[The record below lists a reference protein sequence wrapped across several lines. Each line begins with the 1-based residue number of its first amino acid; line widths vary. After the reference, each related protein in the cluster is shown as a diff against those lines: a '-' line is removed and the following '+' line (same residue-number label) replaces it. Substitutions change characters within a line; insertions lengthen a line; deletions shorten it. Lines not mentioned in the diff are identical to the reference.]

1 MPTWDADL
9 YLRFANERTQ
19 PAIDLLARIALAAPR
34 RVIDLG
40 CGPGNSTGLLRGR
53 WPEADV
59 TGLDSSPQMIAAATK
74 DFPDGHWVLDDITTW
89 TADPPYDLVFSNAT
103 LQWLPD
109 HGTLYPRLLEQVAPG
124 GAFAAQ
130 IPVFHAMPVQRVLL
144 DLAADP
150 AWRAR
155 LEPATRSLVAESP
168 GFYYDALR
176 PHAAHLD
183 LWETEYNHV
192 LASSDAIVEWIS
204 GTRLRPY
211 LEALADDADRQ
222 TFLTRLRAGVAEI
235 YRPQYDGKVLFPFR
249 RLFLIAYRG

>member
-19 PAIDLLARIALAAPR
+19 PAIDLLARIGLAEPR

-40 CGPGNSTGLLRGR
+40 CGPGNSTALLRGR
-53 WPEADV
+53 WPAAEI
-59 TGLDSSPQMIAAATK
+59 TGLDSSPQMIAAAAK
-74 DFPDGHWVLDDITTW
+74 DHPDGHWVLGDIATW

-109 HGTLYPRLLEQVAPG
+109 HGTLYPRLLAQVAPG

-130 IPVFHAMPVQRVLL
+130 IPVFYAMPVQRALL
-144 DLAADP
+144 DVAADP
-150 AWRAR
+150 AWRDR
-155 LEPATRSLVAESP
+155 LEPATRALVAETP

-176 PHAAHLD
+176 PVAGRLD

-192 LASSDAIVEWIS
+192 LASADAIVEWIS

-211 LEALADDADRQ
+211 LEALADDAERGD
-222 TFLTRLRAGVAEI
+222 FLARLRAGVAAL
-235 YRPQYDGKVLFPFR
+235 YPPQRDGRVLFPFR
-249 RLFLIAYRG
+249 RLFVVAYR